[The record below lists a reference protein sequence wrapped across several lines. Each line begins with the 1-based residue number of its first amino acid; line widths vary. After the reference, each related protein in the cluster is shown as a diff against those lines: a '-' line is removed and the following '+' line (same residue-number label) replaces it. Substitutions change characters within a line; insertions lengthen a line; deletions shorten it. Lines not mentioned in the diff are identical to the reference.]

1 MNPHALRIN
10 LSTILYILVMLLV
23 FGIGSC
29 HSQEFINKDNFKEK
43 IAKDIVAVEFWA
55 EWNKANQ
62 FIELMK
68 LKDCNFYR
76 VDIMNC
82 MEIQTEYNVSAIPTV
97 IIFDNGIE
105 KTRFKPNIMFELE
118 ANKKTVQHSVDTITL
133 NKFK

>member
-1 MNPHALRIN
+1 MSSHAYKID
-10 LSTILYILVMLLV
+10 LSIILYILLMILT

-29 HSQEFINKDNFKEK
+29 YGQEFINKDNFKEK

-82 MEIQTEYNVSAIPTV
+82 MEMQTEYNVSAIPTV

-105 KTRFKPNIMFELE
+105 KTRFEPNIMFQLE
-118 ANKKTVQHSVDTITL
+118 ADKKMVQHSVDTITL
-133 NKFK
+133 NKFQ

>member
-1 MNPHALRIN
+1 MNPHAYKID
-10 LSTILYILVMLLV
+10 LSIILYILLMILI
-23 FGIGSC
+23 FSAGSC
-29 HSQEFINKDNFKEK
+29 YGQEFINKDNFKEK

-55 EWNKANQ
+55 EWNKINQ

-105 KTRFKPNIMFELE
+105 KTRFEPNVMFQLE

-133 NKFK
+133 NKFQ